1 MTGGKNKCPANSGR
15 TISGVPSFIFVLII
29 CFIASFSNDS
39 SYAAQQSPEVQVV
52 KVHDG
57 DTVTLMINGRM
68 RKTRLIGIDAPEMNQ
83 RPWGR
88 KAKEHLID
96 IMNHTSWLVT
106 VETDEVNQDKYG
118 RVLAYLRTNNNEL
131 VNERMVRDGFA
142 VLFTIRPNV
151 RYRAALS
158 RAQRLAQQEMKGI
171 WGPNGL
177 KEAPVKYRE
186 KHPRKQY

>member
-1 MTGGKNKCPANSGR
+1 MTDGKKRHLHKSGR
-15 TISGVPSFIFVLII
+15 THPLFACILLVCCLWSFGIDQSPAADQTSGVRVI
-29 CFIASFSNDS
+29 
-39 SYAAQQSPEVQVV
+39 

-88 KAKEHLID
+88 RAKEHLVD
-96 IMNHTSWLVT
+96 ILDRSGWTVT
-106 VETDEVNQDKYG
+106 VETDAVMLDKYG
-118 RVLAYLRTNNNEL
+118 RSLVYLWTNENEL
-131 VNERMVRDGFA
+131 INERMVRDGYA
-142 VLFTIRPNV
+142 VLFTIKPNV
-151 RYRAALS
+151 RYRDKFS
-158 RAQRLAQQEMKGI
+158 RAEKLARQESREI

>member
-1 MTGGKNKCPANSGR
+1 M
-15 TISGVPSFIFVLII
+15 
-29 CFIASFSNDS
+29 
-39 SYAAQQSPEVQVV
+39 
-52 KVHDG
+52 HDG

-96 IMNHTSWLVT
+96 ILNHTGWLVT
-106 VETDEVNQDKYG
+106 VEPDEVNQDKYG
-118 RVLAYLRTNNNEL
+118 RVLAYLWTSNNEL
-131 VNERMVRDGFA
+131 INERMVRDGYA

-158 RAQRLAQQEMKGI
+158 RAQKLAQQEMKGI